1 MEEVEKKLLVVREK
15 ARERVRGGDEGCVQ
29 LTAVNEAL
37 LCGSAMTLSTWR
49 QTFSAASRPHREE
62 G

>member
-15 ARERVRGGDEGCVQ
+15 ARERVRSGDEGCVQ